1 MLDLYISQNI
11 QITAK
16 GGIQH
21 KTNIYQIQRFSLI
34 YSETCINQTLQQ
46 SYIKS

>member
-16 GGIQH
+16 GGIQQ
-21 KTNIYQIQRFSLI
+21 KNKYLSNSNIFIHIQ
-34 YSETCINQTLQQ
+34 
-46 SYIKS
+46 